1 MVAVWRVVVG
11 HPKKLV
17 VGTLCS
23 VYCYKFAKEKYR
35 DYVLHREICSNVCS
49 ENYKTVNST
58 QHLRSLTVFVN
69 PFSRHGKVLK
79 EFENNASPILNLS
92 GLDVKMVYL
101 DTDSE
106 IKDFVSVLD
115 PSNTDG
121 IIVAGDDNMIQ
132 KTTSLWSLPVGAVPV
147 GIWNGFVNSVH
158 EKTVTPMWFYNVL
171 QSVIQQN
178 TERRNILKVRVVSET
193 SSATAYSLLGIE
205 WSIWRDIEL
214 GGGYGASAKRK
225 KPRNPNDHRG
235 VLTTLSISTPS
246 SWSRNFGA
254 LWRSSWYWL
263 RSSENHTQIYPHN
276 TLKASS
282 DFSSDPSFP
291 VLKKNSAKRVKLA
304 RLSYAPVCTGCSK
317 CWEKKLMVRK
327 RLCGQL
333 CLNPIFTFLVD
344 AKPIQRPFH
353 SIFCDYTSY
362 LHDISISYKES
373 RYLVTKKPTSLL
385 LRIFGFSLGNRNN
398 MSTTYETKTGRFYEM
413 QKQLK
418 AKSLTDNPECEVEKE
433 LIVYDTSGLMIT
445 PEGFRSWLLSQP
457 YSFKSESQVIL
468 CEKLHLFPIETEN
481 EFYWID
487 NDYFEAR
494 PIEVSLHR
502 EAVNLFM

>member
-132 KTTSLWSLPVGAVPV
+132 KAVTSLLCRDDFKTTSLWSLPVGAVPV

-178 TERRNILKVRVVSET
+178 TERRNILKVRVVSEDDKLIEQQKT

-317 CWEKKLMVRK
+317 CWEKKLM
-327 RLCGQL
+327 
-333 CLNPIFTFLVD
+333 
-344 AKPIQRPFH
+344 
-353 SIFCDYTSY
+353 
-362 LHDISISYKES
+362 SYKES

-445 PEGFRSWLLSQP
+445 PEGDNIRVDIFRRSTSYLDHIHQFRSWLLSQP

-468 CEKLHLFPIETEN
+468 CEKLHLFPIETEVS
-481 EFYWID
+481 FL
-487 NDYFEAR
+487 YFFLIF
-494 PIEVSLHR
+494 PVVKMLLI
-502 EAVNLFM
+502 

>member
-178 TERRNILKVRVVSET
+178 TERRNILKVRVVSEDDKLIEQQKT

-317 CWEKKLMVRK
+317 CWEKKLMVSPAINF
-327 RLCGQL
+327 RLIRNQLPSGQL
-333 CLNPIFTFLVD
+333 N
-344 AKPIQRPFH
+344 
-353 SIFCDYTSY
+353 
-362 LHDISISYKES
+362 
-373 RYLVTKKPTSLL
+373 
-385 LRIFGFSLGNRNN
+385 GNRNN

-445 PEGFRSWLLSQP
+445 PEG
-457 YSFKSESQVIL
+457 
-468 CEKLHLFPIETEN
+468 N

>member
-1 MVAVWRVVVG
+1 M
-11 HPKKLV
+11 
-17 VGTLCS
+17 
-23 VYCYKFAKEKYR
+23 
-35 DYVLHREICSNVCS
+35 HREICSNVCS

-132 KTTSLWSLPVGAVPV
+132 KAVTSLLCRDDFKTTSLWSLPVGAVPV

-171 QSVIQQN
+171 QSVIRQN
-178 TERRNILKVRVVSET
+178 TERRNILKVRVVSEDDKLIEQQKT

-333 CLNPIFTFLVD
+333 CLNPIFTFLV
-344 AKPIQRPFH
+344 
-353 SIFCDYTSY
+353 TY
-362 LHDISISYKES
+362 LQGHVK
-373 RYLVTKKPTSLL
+373 
-385 LRIFGFSLGNRNN
+385 
-398 MSTTYETKTGRFYEM
+398 
-413 QKQLK
+413 
-418 AKSLTDNPECEVEKE
+418 
-433 LIVYDTSGLMIT
+433 
-445 PEGFRSWLLSQP
+445 
-457 YSFKSESQVIL
+457 
-468 CEKLHLFPIETEN
+468 
-481 EFYWID
+481 
-487 NDYFEAR
+487 
-494 PIEVSLHR
+494 
-502 EAVNLFM
+502 